1 MTCQNKTYALQ
12 NKQLKWRAGSGKHL
26 WCRKEVLVGINKCSH
41 LPLSPYV
48 RYRVIVP
55 IRNVLNNIS
64 YGKSRFLSIF
74 IHVLALL
81 LHYTWTA
88 VWWTSSNN
96 PVHFSVPLVSTTTQ
110 WFILFFRTSIC
121 RKTNLKTVYVTFYIR
136 NGRYVSARWTDVTA
150 WCPQRAY
157 VCGEWRS
164 GNILEDMQRYFVDVW
179 FRHAIICALLDCQDR
194 E

>member
-1 MTCQNKTYALQ
+1 MFTSAPRLN
-12 NKQLKWRAGSGKHL
+12 
-26 WCRKEVLVGINKCSH
+26 V
-41 LPLSPYV
+41 PPSPYV
-48 RYRVIVP
+48 RYRVKIP
-55 IRNVLNNIS
+55 PRNIFNNIS
-64 YGKSRFLSIF
+64 SGKSRFLTIF
-74 IHVLALL
+74 IHVLAL

-96 PVHFSVPLVSTTTQ
+96 PVHLAPLVSTTAQRFT
-110 WFILFFRTSIC
+110 LFFRTSIC
-121 RKTNLKTVYVTFYIR
+121 RKTNLKTVYVTFHFR
-136 NGRYVSARWTDVTA
+136 NGRHVSGHWTYLIP

-179 FRHAIICALLDCQDR
+179 FRHVIICALLDCQDH